1 MMQYVVFGMALIV
14 LICLGMLIGDALTVD
29 FQEHAERKHEMQ
41 EKEKEKRNKKKGKL
55 L

>member
-29 FQEHAERKHEMQ
+29 FQEHAERKREMR
-41 EKEKEKRNKKKGKL
+41 EKKEKDKKKGKL